1 MNMKKTIIALILL
14 SFIIGNTSAQDDSP
28 NKRLKSGFWLK
39 LGYDAPMANF
49 LYLKGATIGDRNAD
63 YGANFQL
70 GTTFYIGKRIGN
82 KLRFGLDAGWLDVS
96 YIGLNSR
103 VGSDGMNFFIN
114 LLEVGPI
121 ISFSPNKSIAF
132 DLYGRVVPSF
142 SLMYYNTTILGTY
155 QDEGYTGFS
164 TNGLIGASFRAKV
177 FLVGIEYNFGGM
189 KYASVDDTEYGDL
202 PKLKINNIRLLLG
215 FKF

>member
-1 MNMKKTIIALILL
+1 MRKTIITLILL

-39 LGYDAPMANF
+39 LGYDAPMSNF
-49 LYLKGATIGDRNAD
+49 LYRKGATIGDRAAD
-63 YGANFQL
+63 YGADFQL
-70 GTTFYIGKRIGN
+70 GTTFYIGPRIGN
-82 KLRFGLDAGWLDVS
+82 KLRFGLDAGWLDFS
-96 YIGLNSR
+96 YIALNSR
-103 VGSDGMNFFIN
+103 IGNSGMDLFLNFVE
-114 LLEVGPI
+114 LGPI
-121 ISFSPNKSIAF
+121 ISFSPNKNIAF

-142 SLMYYNTTILGTY
+142 SLMYFNTTIAGTY

-177 FLVGIEYNFGGM
+177 FLVGVEYNFGGM
-189 KYASVDDTEYGDL
+189 KYLSMNDTKYGDL
-202 PKLKINNIRLLLG
+202 VKLKINNVRILLG